1 VFKTEVPGEMEF
13 LYSPYSVF
21 KVLRTDFSAQDW
33 TETNAHYTVV
43 IEAALDNQVHKED
56 LPLAPWF

>member
-1 VFKTEVPGEMEF
+1 VPGEMEF
-13 LYSPYSVF
+13 LYSAYSVF

-33 TETNAHYTVV
+33 SEPDAHYTVV
-43 IEAALDNQVHKED
+43 LEAALDNKKHNED